1 MSTLYDVLQVP
12 RDADAGLIK
21 AAWRSQAKTTHP
33 DVGGRADAFARLEEA
48 YRTLADP
55 ALRAA
60 YDRKLES
67 IPVDD
72 AEPLDDGFTL
82 VEDEVLNNAF
92 VSDPQSS
99 RDPYVRSW
107 LPWMISRKGARRTR
121 PTFVVDS
128 MLVGL
133 LAVCFSGAVTLL
145 VWAVRL
151 HSGWSPPPQPPFI
164 VTRELYDAA
173 MTLFGAVEI
182 AAVLSVSSI
191 LLHGTILERWLRKRN
206 LSRLL
211 VGATIASGVA
221 CTLWLIVPLAIVIL
235 SLILWF
241 FAGMAALWVFGSVIG
256 ATAGGSGAG

>member
-21 AAWRSQAKTTHP
+21 AAWRSQVKTVHP
-33 DVGGRADAFARLEEA
+33 DVGGSSEDFARIEEA

-72 AEPLDDGFTL
+72 AEPLDDSFTL

-128 MLVGL
+128 ILAGL

-173 MTLFGAVEI
+173 MTLFGAVEV
-182 AAVLSVSSI
+182 AAALSVSSI
-191 LLHGTILERWLRKRN
+191 LLHGTILARWLRRKN

-221 CTLWLIVPLAIVIL
+221 CILWLLVPLVIAL
-235 SLILWF
+235 FSMALWLA
-241 FAGMAALWVFGSVIG
+241 AGMAALWIIGSMMS
-256 ATAGGSGAG
+256 ASGSSKS